1 MKSIK
6 FLCLTFLLVAC
17 QSFSTVNDNT
27 VSESKPISHDIFNSL
42 LEKHVNSA
50 GLVDYKSFIKD
61 SIQFNKYLDLLST
74 HLPNEKNWSR
84 DERLAYWINA
94 YNAFTIK
101 LIMNHYPVKS
111 IKDIKKGIP
120 MVSDTWTIDFIII
133 EGKKYNLNNIEHGIV
148 RPKFNDPRVHF
159 ALNCAS
165 MGCPPLLNHAY
176 TAEKLN
182 VQLDS
187 QAKRFINDGVHNKII
202 SPNKANLSKIF
213 SWFAIVSILLTATG
227 LFALV
232 SLTALKKMKEIA
244 LRKVVG
250 ASPHHILVLINKGY
264 FWVFIV
270 AAILGCYGGW
280 ALTKLL
286 LDMIFTINIGVG
298 TGSVIWSVVVLFIIA
313 AVTSGIKV
321 LQAVRTNPVKLLRTE

>member
-27 VSESKPISHDIFNSL
+27 LSESKPISHDIFNSL

-61 SIQFNKYLDLLST
+61 SMQFNKYLDLLST

-120 MVSDTWTIDFIII
+120 MVSDTWTIDFITI
-133 EGKKYNLNNIEHGIV
+133 EGKKYNLNNIEHGII

-176 TAEKLN
+176 AAEKLN
-182 VQLDS
+182 AQLDS

-213 SWFAIVSILLTATG
+213 SWFAG
-227 LFALV
+227 DF
-232 SLTALKKMKEIA
+232 KKAAPSVIDF
-244 LRKVVG
+244 
-250 ASPHHILVLINKGY
+250 INRY
-264 FWVFIV
+264 
-270 AAILGCYGGW
+270 AE
-280 ALTKLL
+280 TKLNPNA
-286 LDMIFTINIGVG
+286 DIEHNAYD
-298 TGSVIWSVVVLFIIA
+298 WSLN
-313 AVTSGIKV
+313 SSS
-321 LQAVRTNPVKLLRTE
+321 NY